1 MGAGVGVEVV
11 PAAELAA
18 GADAGL
24 GEGSAVA
31 LERGAALRFVTVEG
45 FAEGFFEE
53 PAVGGAEDL
62 VAARFGR
69 LAEEARGEVFVVK
82 AI

>member
-1 MGAGVGVEVV
+1 LLFVV
-11 PAAELAA
+11 
-18 GADAGL
+18 
-24 GEGSAVA
+24 VV
-31 LERGAALRFVTVEG
+31 R

-53 PAVGGAEDL
+53 PAVGRVRAEDV
-62 VAARFGR
+62 VATGFGR